1 MYTSS
6 RNSIGVFCGDDVVVG
21 LKIVFVEFV
30 DDVRLPLFP
39 KENIFLLYKY
49 SPNLLD
55 LIAVIVD
62 QYLNDDCG

>member
-30 DDVRLPLFP
+30 DDVRLPIP
-39 KENIFLLYKY
+39 ERKY
-49 SPNLLD
+49 FFA
-55 LIAVIVD
+55 I
-62 QYLNDDCG
+62 